1 MNFMEQYLLNRANN
15 VAGSL
20 SSGSSVSGGFPEFVS
35 DTSAAAIPNS
45 VHSIPFITTGWARQ
59 TSANLSWD
67 SSYTGQLTTPDFKMP
82 NENGGKMVFWNALGD
97 KTPQYNGD
105 ASYRHS
111 KSAATDNNH
120 PQYQTM
126 LMFGRYNV
134 AGRTMY
140 QTQYNGTSGSYG
152 PGICNVMFIKN
163 TTASDITK
171 TVKSFGSNE
180 YGSYNGAAIAT
191 LTPNNTEMKS
201 TTGQSF
207 VQGTQSTS
215 NSYALE
221 LSCSVNFAANKTT
234 ALLWTNPCSYWTTF
248 SSGAHWHGRS
258 YLRNLSDIFDGTGL
272 VPDHKLTAVAY
283 QGRNSTWTT
292 NDPWR
297 VWKEC
302 GDIYN
307 I

>member
-1 MNFMEQYLLNRANN
+1 MNFMEQYLLNRANL

-20 SSGSSVSGGFPEFVS
+20 TAGTTVSGGFPEFVS
-35 DTSAAAIPNS
+35 DTSAGAIPNS
-45 VHSIPFITTGWARQ
+45 IHSIPFITTGWARQ
-59 TSANLSWD
+59 NSTNLNWD
-67 SSYTGQLTTPDFKMP
+67 SSYSGQLTTPDFEMP
-82 NENGGKMVFWNALGD
+82 NHQGAKMVFWNALGD

-105 ASYRHS
+105 SSYRHS

-140 QTQYNGTSGSYG
+140 QTQYNGTSGGYG

-163 TTASDITK
+163 TTASTITK
-171 TVKSFGSNE
+171 TVKTYGSCE
-180 YGSYNGAAIAT
+180 SGSYNGAAIAT
-191 LTPNNTEMKS
+191 ITPNNTEMKS
-201 TTGQSF
+201 TTGDTY
-207 VQGTQSTS
+207 VRTANS
-215 NSYALE
+215 NSSSYAQE
-221 LSCSVNFAANKTT
+221 ISGSVQFAANKTT
-234 ALLWTNPCSYWTTF
+234 ALLWTNPCRYWTSF
-248 SSGAHWHGRS
+248 SSGAHWQGRS

-283 QGRNSTWTT
+283 QGRNNTWTT